1 MREKTIQLLK
11 TINPEVRDGVNLIE
25 EGIIDSFSVVNIV
38 AEIESEFQIEI
49 DPEDIISE
57 NFESVDN
64 IVSLVKKYLG

>member
-1 MREKTIQLLK
+1 M
-11 TINPEVRDGVNLIE
+11 
-25 EGIIDSFSVVNIV
+25 VNIV